1 MYPVSIAAPDL
12 TREFWCIRKFEAL
25 SGMKKTLLPLIIG
38 VLVLG
43 LALVIGPRS
52 YVAVAAAWL
61 IGPSECSLGELLREV
76 KANKAAL
83 SIAEPSLER
92 TEAGLDLWNTSQ
104 GKIWTVHGDTILR
117 FLMYEQGRDI
127 YQPSGHEIRKG
138 DIVLDVGANIG
149 MFTRTALARG
159 ATLVVAIEPAPQ
171 TLDALRRNLANEIRE
186 GRVVVYP
193 KGAWDHDGEMGLS
206 VNEAN
211 QANNTLVLA
220 RESAMHTIRVPLTT
234 IDKIV
239 AELKLPRVDFIK
251 MDIEGAEK
259 PAIKGAENTIRTFK
273 PRMSLSIEHLPNDF
287 SAIPALVHS
296 IESNYT
302 HKGCD
307 CKVEQRRLKALV
319 MAFDPTS

>member
-1 MYPVSIAAPDL
+1 
-12 TREFWCIRKFEAL
+12 
-25 SGMKKTLLPLIIG
+25 MKKTLLALIMG

-52 YVAVAAAWL
+52 YIAVAAAWL

-76 KANKAAL
+76 KANKVGL
-83 SIAEPSLER
+83 SVAEPSLER
-92 TEAGLDLWNTSQ
+92 TEAGLDLWNTPH
-104 GKIWTVHGDTILR
+104 GKVWTVHGDAILP
-117 FLMYEQGRDI
+117 FLMYEQARDI
-127 YQPSGHEIRKG
+127 YQPQGHEVRNS

-159 ATLVVAIEPAPQ
+159 ASLVVAIEPAPQ
-171 TLDALRRNLANEIRE
+171 TLDALRRNLAKEIGE
-186 GRVVVYP
+186 GRVVVFP

-220 RESAMHTIRVPLTT
+220 RENAMPTTRVPLTT

-273 PRMSLSIEHLPNDF
+273 PRMSLSIEHLSNDF

-296 IESNYT
+296 IEPNYT
-302 HKGCD
+302 HRGCD

-319 MAFDPTS
+319 MAFDPVS